1 MFKTLQEAQE
11 EEKIADIFGLE
22 KEDGKWRFIIRN
34 GAGKKLHYIDF
45 SEEVSEFKSFL
56 SLVWDSA
63 YRAGRKEIEEVL
75 KENEGNFLSS
85 HRIQHI
91 LAGRSC
97 GLEKLETLRK

>member
-11 EEKIADIFGLE
+11 AWNGEVRNVFFKYNIKINGHGESFVAD
-22 KEDGKWRFIIRN
+22 
-34 GAGKKLHYIDF
+34 
-45 SEEVSEFKSFL
+45 
-56 SLVWDSA
+56 VWHSA
-63 YRAGRKEIEEVL
+63 HSAGRKEIEEVL

-97 GLEKLETLRK
+97 GLEKLEALRK